1 MSMLAKIFADDVRH
15 LTSNIVSIIITIGLI
30 VIPGLFTWFNVAACW
45 DPFANTK
52 NLQFAIANDDEGYK
66 GDLLP
71 MRINIGEQ
79 VVDTLR
85 ANSQLDWTFTK
96 SSAEAID
103 GTKSGKY
110 YAAVVIPK
118 NFSKNM
124 MTFFTDDAHHATLDY
139 YNNEKLNAL
148 APKVTGQGADTIAAT
163 INQTFSKT
171 LTDTAL
177 NLASSMLDML
187 GKPEYQ
193 QRLKSFN
200 GNIADLAGMLN
211 DSAAA
216 LRAYSSLT
224 DSAKTLLA
232 SSNKLIAD
240 ARASAK
246 TGVDDLSAAKTG
258 VSDLSGA
265 LGTSVNALGTAID
278 TSKTSL
284 GSLNDRVDELFSAVD
299 KQAGDT
305 SAAINNLAGN
315 VRTEATAYATTRDR
329 LQELLDKSDNL
340 GPVAKSAVQA
350 FINRIGAV
358 ADDLNQI
365 ADRLTTAANDVDSK
379 VGSSK
384 ENRQEIKDLAGKAQ
398 SSVSSISKD
407 FDETIKPDLTAMTN
421 AFSDAANSLNG
432 TISTLDS
439 SLDSLSGTASD
450 ANKQLDSVHELIDN
464 AATQLTDAAKELT
477 NFNTQFA
484 QALDT
489 GNMGTIKKLLSGN
502 TATLS
507 TALSTPV
514 ELKRVALFPVDTF
527 GAALTPFY
535 TFLPLWVG
543 ALLLVVTLKIGISR
557 KRQRELG
564 NPKPWQIFLGH
575 YGVFAAIALLQSTFS
590 CAGTLLFLRV
600 QVVHPWLFMLVG
612 WFSSIVYSFFTYTL
626 VSTFSNVGKAIGVL
640 FLVMQISGSNAAY
653 PLSILPHF
661 IGAISPWLP
670 VSYSVT
676 AMRGAI
682 AGIYENDYWIAMGK
696 LALFLIPL
704 LFIGLVLRHALL
716 GSNHWYEV
724 RVERTKLL
732 G

>member
-1 MSMLAKIFADDVRH
+1 MSILAKIFADDVRH

-187 GKPEYQ
+187 DKPEYQ

-200 GNIADLAGMLN
+200 
-211 DSAAA
+211 
-216 LRAYSSLT
+216 
-224 DSAKTLLA
+224 
-232 SSNKLIAD
+232 
-240 ARASAK
+240 
-246 TGVDDLSAAKTG
+246 
-258 VSDLSGA
+258 
-265 LGTSVNALGTAID
+265 
-278 TSKTSL
+278 
-284 GSLNDRVDELFSAVD
+284 
-299 KQAGDT
+299 
-305 SAAINNLAGN
+305 
-315 VRTEATAYATTRDR
+315 
-329 LQELLDKSDNL
+329 
-340 GPVAKSAVQA
+340 
-350 FINRIGAV
+350 
-358 ADDLNQI
+358 
-365 ADRLTTAANDVDSK
+365 
-379 VGSSK
+379 
-384 ENRQEIKDLAGKAQ
+384 
-398 SSVSSISKD
+398 
-407 FDETIKPDLTAMTN
+407 
-421 AFSDAANSLNG
+421 
-432 TISTLDS
+432 
-439 SLDSLSGTASD
+439 
-450 ANKQLDSVHELIDN
+450 
-464 AATQLTDAAKELT
+464 
-477 NFNTQFA
+477 
-484 QALDT
+484 

-527 GAALTPFY
+527 GAALTPFS

-696 LALFLIPL
+696 LALFLVPL

-716 GSNHWYEV
+716 GFNHWYEA

>member
-124 MTFFTDDAHHATLDY
+124 MTFFTDDAYHATLDY

-187 GKPEYQ
+187 DKPEYQ

-211 DSAAA
+211 DSAAV
-216 LRAYSSLT
+216 LRTYSSLT

-265 LGTSVNALGTAID
+265 LGRLMALPEPPTAVVVGNDWGAFGLLRACRTCGMRVPEDLSIIGMDDSGNLPTLVTPTLASVAMPFDQVAYFASCTLCDLMEGVGTHQR
-278 TSKTSL
+278 
-284 GSLNDRVDELFSAVD
+284 N
-299 KQAGDT
+299 
-305 SAAINNLAGN
+305 
-315 VRTEATAYATTRDR
+315 
-329 LQELLDKSDNL
+329 
-340 GPVAKSAVQA
+340 
-350 FINRIGAV
+350 
-358 ADDLNQI
+358 
-365 ADRLTTAANDVDSK
+365 
-379 VGSSK
+379 
-384 ENRQEIKDLAGKAQ
+384 
-398 SSVSSISKD
+398 VSSIVQ
-407 FDETIKPDLTAMTN
+407 IA
-421 AFSDAANSLNG
+421 G
-432 TISTLDS
+432 
-439 SLDSLSGTASD
+439 
-450 ANKQLDSVHELIDN
+450 
-464 AATQLTDAAKELT
+464 
-477 NFNTQFA
+477 
-484 QALDT
+484 
-489 GNMGTIKKLLSGN
+489 
-502 TATLS
+502 
-507 TALSTPV
+507 
-514 ELKRVALFPVDTF
+514 ELK
-527 GAALTPFY
+527 
-535 TFLPLWVG
+535 
-543 ALLLVVTLKIGISR
+543 
-557 KRQRELG
+557 KRD
-564 NPKPWQIFLGH
+564 
-575 YGVFAAIALLQSTFS
+575 
-590 CAGTLLFLRV
+590 
-600 QVVHPWLFMLVG
+600 
-612 WFSSIVYSFFTYTL
+612 SIR
-626 VSTFSNVGKAIGVL
+626 
-640 FLVMQISGSNAAY
+640 
-653 PLSILPHF
+653 PE
-661 IGAISPWLP
+661 
-670 VSYSVT
+670 SV
-676 AMRGAI
+676 
-682 AGIYENDYWIAMGK
+682 
-696 LALFLIPL
+696 
-704 LFIGLVLRHALL
+704 
-716 GSNHWYEV
+716 
-724 RVERTKLL
+724 
-732 G
+732 

>member
-110 YAAVVIPK
+110 YPAVVIPK

-124 MTFFTDDAHHATLDY
+124 MTFFTDDAYHATLDY

-187 GKPEYQ
+187 DKPEYQ

-211 DSAAA
+211 DSAAV
-216 LRAYSSLT
+216 LRTYSSLT

-284 GSLNDRVDELFSAVD
+284 GSLNVLGGRKAGRRHVCGNQQPRRQRAHRGDGVRDHARQTAGTARQIRQSGTGGEIRRAGVHQPDRRGGRRPQPDCRPSHHSRERRRL
-299 KQAGDT
+299 QGRLQQGDP
-305 SAAINNLAGN
+305 AGN
-315 VRTEATAYATTRDR
+315 
-329 LQELLDKSDNL
+329 Q
-340 GPVAKSAVQA
+340 
-350 FINRIGAV
+350 
-358 ADDLNQI
+358 
-365 ADRLTTAANDVDSK
+365 
-379 VGSSK
+379 GSR
-384 ENRQEIKDLAGKAQ
+384 RQ
-398 SSVSSISKD
+398 
-407 FDETIKPDLTAMTN
+407 
-421 AFSDAANSLNG
+421 
-432 TISTLDS
+432 
-439 SLDSLSGTASD
+439 
-450 ANKQLDSVHELIDN
+450 
-464 AATQLTDAAKELT
+464 
-477 NFNTQFA
+477 
-484 QALDT
+484 
-489 GNMGTIKKLLSGN
+489 
-502 TATLS
+502 
-507 TALSTPV
+507 
-514 ELKRVALFPVDTF
+514 
-527 GAALTPFY
+527 
-535 TFLPLWVG
+535 
-543 ALLLVVTLKIGISR
+543 
-557 KRQRELG
+557 
-564 NPKPWQIFLGH
+564 
-575 YGVFAAIALLQSTFS
+575 
-590 CAGTLLFLRV
+590 
-600 QVVHPWLFMLVG
+600 
-612 WFSSIVYSFFTYTL
+612 
-626 VSTFSNVGKAIGVL
+626 
-640 FLVMQISGSNAAY
+640 
-653 PLSILPHF
+653 
-661 IGAISPWLP
+661 GAI
-670 VSYSVT
+670 V
-676 AMRGAI
+676 
-682 AGIYENDYWIAMGK
+682 
-696 LALFLIPL
+696 
-704 LFIGLVLRHALL
+704 GLVDLQGLRRDDQARPHRDD
-716 GSNHWYEV
+716 E
-724 RVERTKLL
+724 RVL
-732 G
+732 

>member
-124 MTFFTDDAHHATLDY
+124 MTFFTDDAYHATLDY

-177 NLASSMLDML
+177 NLASSMLDRL
-187 GKPEYQ
+187 DKPEYQ

-211 DSAAA
+211 DSAAV
-216 LRAYSSLT
+216 LRTYSSLT

-315 VRTEATAYATTRDR
+315 VRTEATAYATTRGR

-358 ADDLNQI
+358 ADDLNQT

-384 ENRQEIKDLAGKAQ
+384 ETRQEIKDLAGKAQ

-432 TISTLDS
+432 TVSTLDS

-484 QALDT
+484 KALDT

-575 YGVFAAIALLQSTFS
+575 YGVFVSIALLQSTFS

-626 VSTFSNVGKAIGVL
+626 VSTFANVGKAIGVL

-661 IGAISPWLP
+661 ISDISPWLP

-696 LALFLIPL
+696 LALFLVPL

-716 GSNHWYEV
+716 GFNHWYEA